1 MTHDRKSLERAF
13 SALDQDIAA
22 SPPDLDRLFAPG
34 DSAPSMHDHHPIV
47 VLTSGADLNPEP
59 VSWLWPNWLAL
70 GKLHVLAGMPGQ
82 GKTTIAAGALAA
94 TVTVGGRWPDGEW
107 VTEPGNVVIWSGEDD
122 PADTLLPRFIASGG
136 DRNRVFFVEGTRR
149 ADGVSAFDPSTDLP
163 HLEAELERIG
173 NVRLLVVDPVVSA
186 VTGDGNSNNVV
197 RRSLQPLVD
206 LAAKCRC
213 AVLGISHF
221 SKGGAGN
228 DPAQRVVGSIA
239 FAAVARVVLVA
250 AKVKQEDGDD
260 RRILARSKSNIGPD
274 DGGVR
279 YDLRQV
285 EALPGIYASRVE
297 WMEQVEGSARE
308 LLADAAE
315 QPETSR
321 DGASDFLLNL
331 LQGGPIPS
339 ATVKSKATTAGHAWR
354 TIERASKDLD
364 IEKRKHGM
372 DGGWYWSL
380 PKNATKNA
388 KNATLGEWR
397 SSGSSVAEFANGA
410 AVPTLAAASS
420 DPLEDSEAF

>member
-94 TVTVGGRWPDGEW
+94 TATVGGRWPDGEW

-136 DRNRVFFVEGTRR
+136 DRKRVFFVEGTRR

-186 VTGDGNSNNVV
+186 VSGDGNSNNVV
-197 RRSLQPLVD
+197 RRSLQSLVD

-250 AKVKQEDGDD
+250 AKVKQEDGED

-279 YDLRQV
+279 YDLRQI

-354 TIERASKDLD
+354 TVERASKDLE

-380 PKNATKNA
+380 PKTATKNA

-420 DPLEDSEAF
+420 DPSEDSEVF